1 MGSPEA
7 LLEAGRAL
15 AEATGEAGILFGH
28 VTDTAQN
35 WRLFAGLYAQT
46 GAAFDLP
53 DGGPPKIDTDAA
65 LRVVTLMTR
74 LFDGRTNPN
83 NLDYNGAL
91 AAFSSGR
98 GGMAM
103 LGEWELP
110 TLKKSGME
118 LGAAPFPQ
126 IFEKPAVYTD
136 SHSFVLPHQD
146 RPDPARRREA
156 HRYVA
161 RILKQSLTW
170 AGAGHIPAY
179 QPVLAEPEYAA
190 LDPQSSYAAAA
201 KVAVLDPPNWF
212 AGAGSNFQN
221 RMCQPLQSAL
231 LGDTTP
237 EKAVRQMVG
246 EADTLL
252 RQPNPVAR
260 PAKGVTD
267 VTTTAPLGA
276 EAQTS
281 PPPASG
287 DGRRRALGR
296 IRTGNGLV
304 SVLPFLLVFGLFLVW
319 PIVQGLW
326 TSFTDSS
333 LALRDTSF
341 VGFDN
346 YTEAFGAPDVWSSLG
361 NTVFF
366 TVISSVPLVL
376 VALAMALLVH
386 SGLAGQWAWRLSFFA
401 PYLLPVT
408 VVTMI
413 WTWLYQP
420 ELGVANQ
427 LLDTL
432 GMAPVG
438 WLSDES
444 VAMWS
449 VAALTVWWTV
459 GFNFLLYLAALQSMP
474 TTFDEAAALDGAG
487 AWRRLWSIT
496 LPQLRRTTGLVT
508 MLQVL
513 ASLKVFDQIYI
524 LTKGGPNGSTRPVLE
539 YVYDVGFTGYRLG
552 YASAVSYLFFAL
564 IVLVSL
570 VQLRLFRRED

>member
-1 MGSPEA
+1 M
-7 LLEAGRAL
+7 
-15 AEATGEAGILFGH
+15 
-28 VTDTAQN
+28 
-35 WRLFAGLYAQT
+35 
-46 GAAFDLP
+46 
-53 DGGPPKIDTDAA
+53 
-65 LRVVTLMTR
+65 
-74 LFDGRTNPN
+74 
-83 NLDYNGAL
+83 
-91 AAFSSGR
+91 
-98 GGMAM
+98 
-103 LGEWELP
+103 
-110 TLKKSGME
+110 
-118 LGAAPFPQ
+118 
-126 IFEKPAVYTD
+126 
-136 SHSFVLPHQD
+136 
-146 RPDPARRREA
+146 
-156 HRYVA
+156 
-161 RILKQSLTW
+161 
-170 AGAGHIPAY
+170 
-179 QPVLAEPEYAA
+179 
-190 LDPQSSYAAAA
+190 
-201 KVAVLDPPNWF
+201 
-212 AGAGSNFQN
+212 
-221 RMCQPLQSAL
+221 
-231 LGDTTP
+231 
-237 EKAVRQMVG
+237 
-246 EADTLL
+246 
-252 RQPNPVAR
+252 
-260 PAKGVTD
+260 
-267 VTTTAPLGA
+267 TTTAPPGA
-276 EAQTS
+276 EEQTDPHTL
-281 PPPASG
+281 PPN
-287 DGRRRALGR
+287 GRSTAPGR
-296 IRTGNGLV
+296 IRTGHGLV
-304 SVLPFLLVFGLFLVW
+304 FVLPFLLVFCLFMVW

-326 TSFTDSS
+326 MSFTDSS

-341 VGFDN
+341 VGLDN
-346 YTEAFGAPDVWSSLG
+346 YTEAFGDPDVWSSLG
-361 NTVFF
+361 NTVLF

-376 VALAMALLVH
+376 AALAMALLVH

-420 ELGVANQ
+420 ELGMANQ

-432 GMAPVG
+432 GVAPVG

-459 GFNFLLYLAALQSMP
+459 GFNFLLYLAALQSLP

-496 LPQLRRTTGLVT
+496 LPQLRRTTGLVA